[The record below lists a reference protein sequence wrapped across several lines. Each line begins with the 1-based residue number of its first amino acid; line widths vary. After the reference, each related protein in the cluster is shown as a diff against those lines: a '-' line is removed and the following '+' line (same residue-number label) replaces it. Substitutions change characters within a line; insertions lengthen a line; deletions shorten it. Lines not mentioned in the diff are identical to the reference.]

1 MGVSVAL
8 HNKRLMP
15 KPVNDL
21 EFQRICFDELRE
33 MVLLGRIE
41 LPTSSLPMTR
51 STTELQQHTP
61 KGGPMRRLRI
71 IVKRLASAPA
81 IWHRPVMA
89 KDMADKE
96 RIKAERLREAL
107 RANLRRRKAKP
118 DPVQHDKSP
127 TPPND

>member
-1 MGVSVAL
+1 
-8 HNKRLMP
+8 
-15 KPVNDL
+15 
-21 EFQRICFDELRE
+21 

-61 KGGPMRRLRI
+61 KVRPYAKGWGCCQAACAFAGY
-71 IVKRLASAPA
+71 LASGARA
-81 IWHRPVMA
+81 CGMEWRTQLA
-89 KDMADKE
+89 KDAQDKE

-118 DPVQHDKSP
+118 QSQGSDAQKE
-127 TPPND
+127 